1 MNTNFLL
8 SGAVSINPI
17 IGGLAMFVM
26 LAWRVAGYYGV
37 DRWLLPL
44 LGTPWTGSLSKKEM
58 ERAREVVF
66 PPSIN

>member
-1 MNTNFLL
+1 MLILHST
-8 SGAVSINPI
+8 S
-17 IGGLAMFVM
+17 GLAMFVM

-58 ERAREVVF
+58 ERAREAVF